1 MFDIGW
7 SELLVIGVVAIVVVG
22 PKELP
27 RLMRTFGHYLGK
39 VRHMAADFQRQFE
52 EAVRDSEIDEVRKA
66 MQDFHAEVSDV
77 TPRGTVDR
85 PLMMP
90 SPAEPAPMPPPAEAA
105 LPAPKPKPR
114 AKKAAPAKTVPAKTG
129 RSPSQKQDAQATRQ
143 EARGGR
149 VVSDQDQKDIDATKA
164 PLMEHLI
171 ELRRRLIWSLGAI
184 AIAFAV
190 CFYFSRPLYNLL
202 LWPYRLAA
210 GVDTPIE
217 MIYTAPQ
224 EFFFTEMKLALFGA
238 IFIAFPVI
246 ASQIYMFVA
255 PGLYR
260 SERKAFLPFLAATP
274 ILFLLGASLVYFVVM
289 PLAMTFFLSMQQSGD
304 NQVHIQLTARV
315 SEYLSLIMTL
325 ILAFGIC
332 FQLPVLLTLLARAG
346 LITAA
351 QLKAKRRIA
360 ILIAFIVAAVLTP
373 PDPLSQISLALP
385 TIALYELSI
394 YAVKLA
400 ERRHAASTASA
411 KPAAKPAGKPA

>member
-1 MFDIGW
+1 VSQEDI
-7 SELLVIGVVAIVVVG
+7 E
-22 PKELP
+22 
-27 RLMRTFGHYLGK
+27 
-39 VRHMAADFQRQFE
+39 
-52 EAVRDSEIDEVRKA
+52 
-66 MQDFHAEVSDV
+66 
-77 TPRGTVDR
+77 
-85 PLMMP
+85 
-90 SPAEPAPMPPPAEAA
+90 
-105 LPAPKPKPR
+105 
-114 AKKAAPAKTVPAKTG
+114 
-129 RSPSQKQDAQATRQ
+129 
-143 EARGGR
+143 
-149 VVSDQDQKDIDATKA
+149 ATKA
-164 PLMEHLI
+164 PLIEHLI
-171 ELRRRLIWSLGAI
+171 ELRRRLIWSLAAI
-184 AIAFAV
+184 LVAFVV
-190 CFYFSRPLYNLL
+190 CFYFARPLYNLL

-238 IFIAFPVI
+238 VFIAFPAI

-260 SERKAFLPFLAATP
+260 SERQAFLPFLIATP

-289 PLAMTFFLSMQQSGD
+289 PLAMKFFLSMQQAGD
-304 NQVHIQLTARV
+304 HQVHIQLTARV

-346 LITAA
+346 LVTAA

-373 PDPLSQISLALP
+373 PDPLSQIALALP
-385 TIALYELSI
+385 TIALYEISI

-400 ERRHAASTASA
+400 EKRHVATT
-411 KPAAKPAGKPA
+411 AAKPAGKPA

>member
-1 MFDIGW
+1 MTHDDI
-7 SELLVIGVVAIVVVG
+7 E
-22 PKELP
+22 
-27 RLMRTFGHYLGK
+27 
-39 VRHMAADFQRQFE
+39 
-52 EAVRDSEIDEVRKA
+52 
-66 MQDFHAEVSDV
+66 
-77 TPRGTVDR
+77 
-85 PLMMP
+85 
-90 SPAEPAPMPPPAEAA
+90 
-105 LPAPKPKPR
+105 
-114 AKKAAPAKTVPAKTG
+114 
-129 RSPSQKQDAQATRQ
+129 
-143 EARGGR
+143 
-149 VVSDQDQKDIDATKA
+149 ATKA
-164 PLMEHLI
+164 PLMEHLM

-184 AIAFAV
+184 LVAFLV
-190 CFYFSRPLYNLL
+190 CFYFARPLYNVL

-238 IFIAFPVI
+238 VFIAFPVI
-246 ASQIYMFVA
+246 ASQLYMFVA

-260 SERKAFLPFLAATP
+260 SERQAFLPFLIATP

-289 PLAMTFFLSMQQSGD
+289 PLAMKFFLSMQQAGD

-325 ILAFGIC
+325 MLAFGIC

-351 QLKAKRRIA
+351 QLKSKRRIA

-373 PDPLSQISLALP
+373 PDPLSQIALALP
-385 TIALYELSI
+385 TVALYEISI

-400 ERRHAASTASA
+400 EKRHAASTT
-411 KPAAKPAGKPA
+411 AAKPAGKPTGKPT

>member
-1 MFDIGW
+1 
-7 SELLVIGVVAIVVVG
+7 
-22 PKELP
+22 
-27 RLMRTFGHYLGK
+27 
-39 VRHMAADFQRQFE
+39 
-52 EAVRDSEIDEVRKA
+52 
-66 MQDFHAEVSDV
+66 VSDE
-77 TPRGTVDR
+77 D
-85 PLMMP
+85 
-90 SPAEPAPMPPPAEAA
+90 
-105 LPAPKPKPR
+105 
-114 AKKAAPAKTVPAKTG
+114 
-129 RSPSQKQDAQATRQ
+129 Q
-143 EARGGR
+143 EA
-149 VVSDQDQKDIDATKA
+149 IEATKA

-238 IFIAFPVI
+238 VFIAFPVI

-332 FQLPVLLTLLARAG
+332 FQLPVLLTRLARAG

-400 ERRHAASTASA
+400 EKRQAASTAA
-411 KPAAKPAGKPA
+411 KPAAKPAGKPAGKPA